1 MPTIGILWQHMF
13 GKFWQQMCS
22 FGNNKFIFGSKC
34 QFCAKP
40 LKPPQNHGKPWKI
53 IENHVKPPKNHGK
66 PWETME
72 NHGKPWKT
80 TQKPWETMENHGK
93 P

>member
-40 LKPPQNHGKPWKI
+40 LKPPK
-53 IENHVKPPKNHGK
+53 
-66 PWETME
+66 

-80 TQKPWETMENHGK
+80 TKKHEQPQKNMENHQKLVALVCSSWTLAADPSCGYIAC
-93 P
+93 